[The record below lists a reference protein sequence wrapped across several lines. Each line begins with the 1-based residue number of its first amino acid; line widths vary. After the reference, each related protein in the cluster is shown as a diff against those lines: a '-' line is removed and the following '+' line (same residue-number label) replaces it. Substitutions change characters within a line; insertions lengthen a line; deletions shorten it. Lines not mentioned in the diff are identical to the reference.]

1 MENEIELTVSENS
14 RLALVKEEAIR
25 ATVGVIVG
33 AVVLATASYASKKVV
48 NYVEKRRQQRAVI
61 QERLES

>member
-1 MENEIELTVSENS
+1 MDNEIELTVSENS
-14 RLALVKEEAIR
+14 RLTLVKEEAIR

-33 AVVLATASYASKKVV
+33 AVVLAGASYASRKVV
-48 NYVEKRRQQRAVI
+48 GYVEKRRQQRAVI